1 MKTRA
6 LRVDGNARHLAGVI
20 QDQDCDRQ
28 TEPLGFD
35 MVDKE
40 FRLDAVGAYGSNGA
54 VRGNSIAV
62 RGNTPQSDRRLRVTS
77 TNAATNRTRVTSTT
91 KTICGVMNDT
101 SMDAKVGS

>member
-28 TEPLGFD
+28 PKPLGFD

-77 TNAATNRTRVTSTT
+77 IT
-91 KTICGVMNDT
+91 KTICGVMNNM

>member
-1 MKTRA
+1 
-6 LRVDGNARHLAGVI
+6 
-20 QDQDCDRQ
+20 
-28 TEPLGFD
+28 

-91 KTICGVMNDT
+91 KTICGVMNDMLWMQKSVAKGPT
-101 SMDAKVGS
+101 SGSVILERPTSILPAPNDR